1 MSRLL
6 KSAVMFILLVYGV
19 RLAHAQVRQHSDLP
33 QGISP
38 SWWQQVQHHIRQ
50 SEYHISKLHDG
61 RYTSPNR
68 AQNLR
73 FVYEPNGFC
82 ATRRDSLAHLWQARL
97 SFVSIS
103 KNGDVPTAQTANSF
117 MLTAEA
123 NTLVAESETVVIQY
137 CNDERGMRQD
147 FIVKHKP
154 NGKGNLRLW
163 LNAEMKGG
171 TVSTTAGRISFLTES
186 GVEAMRYSDLKVWD
200 ASQKRLK
207 ARFEKVGNQV
217 AIVVSDGGARYP
229 ITIDPLSTTPN
240 WTAESNQVNAYFGN
254 SVASAGDV
262 NGDGFSDVIVG
273 AYLFDN
279 GQTDEG
285 RVFVYHGSA
294 TGLSTTPSWTAE
306 SNQAGA
312 QFGNSVASAGDV
324 NGDGFSDVI
333 VGAPEFDSLEAN
345 EGRVFVYHGSATGLS
360 TSANWTAESNQAG
373 ARFGWSVSSAGDVNG
388 DGFSDV
394 IVGAHRFD
402 NTELDEGRVF
412 VYHGSASGLSTTPSW
427 TAESNQVGA
436 QFGNSVASA
445 GDVNGDGFSDVIVG
459 ARFFDN
465 GETDEGRAF
474 VYHGSA
480 TGLSTSAN
488 WTAESNQVGARFG
501 WSVSS
506 AGDVNGDGF
515 SDVIVGA
522 YGFSNGEDF
531 EGAAFVYHGSVTG
544 LSTSAN
550 WTVESNQGNARFGW
564 SVSWAGDVNGDGFS
578 DVIVG
583 APLFDSPEANEGR
596 VFVYHGSATGLSTT
610 PNWTAESNQAGA
622 QFGYSV
628 ASAGDVNGDGFS
640 DVIVGAWLFT
650 NGQTYEGRAFVYHGS
665 GTSFVTQTVNAS
677 GTYTFGTTGMSIA
690 FTGVSGTGTCKVV
703 RYDTPASNRA
713 FAGASPTFVSKYRFV
728 VESSGFSFT
737 NAELRINR
745 TQLPFLGGIANASTV
760 TVYRRP
766 TPGSGAHPTP
776 GSGRFVALP
785 SAFNSSFPDE
795 VRATT
800 TAFSEFLLG
809 SNDPDNPLPVE
820 LVWFRGEATPRG
832 VQLTWQTATERNN
845 AGFEVRRQTNSGEFA
860 TIASY
865 RFDRTLQGKGTT
877 SSPTT
882 YGFVDAAVEAG
893 KTYTYRLRS
902 VDYDG
907 TIHDYAQ
914 TVSVEV
920 REPVQARVYEYAL
933 EQNYPNPFNPTT
945 TIRYSLK
952 ELGKVSLRV
961 YDVMGREVKV
971 LVDGVQGAGEYSVV
985 MDATGLS
992 SGVYVYQLRVGG
1004 FVFTKKMML
1013 VR

>member
-33 QGISP
+33 QGVSA
-38 SWWQQVQHHIRQ
+38 SWWQQVQEHIRK
-50 SEYHISKLHDG
+50 SEYHISKRSDG

-240 WTAESNQVNAYFGN
+240 WTAESNQAFAWFGW
-254 SVASAGDV
+254 SAASAGDV

-273 AYLFDN
+273 ALLFDN
-279 GQTDEG
+279 GETDEG

-294 TGLSTTPSWTAE
+294 TGLSTTPNWTAE

-333 VGAPEFDSLEAN
+333 VGAPEFDSPEAN
-345 EGRVFVYHGSATGLS
+345 
-360 TSANWTAESNQAG
+360 
-373 ARFGWSVSSAGDVNG
+373 
-388 DGFSDV
+388 
-394 IVGAHRFD
+394 
-402 NTELDEGRVF
+402 
-412 VYHGSASGLSTTPSW
+412 
-427 TAESNQVGA
+427 
-436 QFGNSVASA
+436 
-445 GDVNGDGFSDVIVG
+445 
-459 ARFFDN
+459 
-465 GETDEGRAF
+465 EGRAF

-488 WTAESNQVGARFG
+488 WTAESNQVNAYFG
-501 WSVSS
+501 VSVAS

-522 YGFSNGEDF
+522 YGFSNGEAF
-531 EGAAFVYHGSVTG
+531 EGAAFVYHGSATG

-550 WTVESNQGNARFGW
+550 WTVESNQVGAQFGY

-583 APLFDSPEANEGR
+583 APLFDSP
-596 VFVYHGSATGLSTT
+596 
-610 PNWTAESNQAGA
+610 Q
-622 QFGYSV
+622 
-628 ASAGDVNGDGFS
+628 
-640 DVIVGAWLFT
+640 T
-650 NGQTYEGRAFVYHGS
+650 NEGRAFVYHGS

-902 VDYDG
+902 VDFDG
-907 TIHDYAQ
+907 TVHDYAQ

-933 EQNYPNPFNPTT
+933 AQNYPNPFNPVT
-945 TIRYSLK
+945 TIRYSVK

-961 YDVMGREVKV
+961 YDVMGREVMV
-971 LVDGVQGAGEYSVV
+971 LVDRVQGPGEYAVAVDGSK
-985 MDATGLS
+985 LS
-992 SGVYVYQLRVGG
+992 SGVYVYQLRAGG
-1004 FVFTKKMML
+1004 FVFTRKMML
-1013 VR
+1013 VK

>member
-240 WTAESNQVNAYFGN
+240 WTAESNQAFAWFGW
-254 SVASAGDV
+254 SAASAGDV

-273 AYLFDN
+273 ALLFDN
-279 GQTDEG
+279 GETDEG

-333 VGAPEFDSLEAN
+333 VGAPEFDSPEAN

-360 TSANWTAESNQAG
+360 TTPSWTAESNQAG

-402 NTELDEGRVF
+402 NPELDEGRVF
-412 VYHGSASGLSTTPSW
+412 VYHGSATGLSTTPSW
-427 TAESNQVGA
+427 TAESNQALA

-488 WTAESNQVGARFG
+488 WTAESNQASAQFGYSVSWAGDVNGDGFSDVIVGALGFSNGEANEGRVFVYHGSATGLSTSANWTAESNQASAQFGYSVSWAGDVNGDGFSDVIVGAPSFDSPEANEGRAFVYHGSATGLSTSANWTAESNQSFAYFG

-522 YGFSNGEDF
+522 RFFDNGETD
-531 EGAAFVYHGSVTG
+531 EG
-544 LSTSAN
+544 
-550 WTVESNQGNARFGW
+550 Q
-564 SVSWAGDVNGDGFS
+564 
-578 DVIVG
+578 
-583 APLFDSPEANEGR
+583 
-596 VFVYHGSATGLSTT
+596 
-610 PNWTAESNQAGA
+610 
-622 QFGYSV
+622 
-628 ASAGDVNGDGFS
+628 
-640 DVIVGAWLFT
+640 
-650 NGQTYEGRAFVYHGS
+650 AFVYHGS

>member
-1 MSRLL
+1 
-6 KSAVMFILLVYGV
+6 
-19 RLAHAQVRQHSDLP
+19 
-33 QGISP
+33 
-38 SWWQQVQHHIRQ
+38 
-50 SEYHISKLHDG
+50 
-61 RYTSPNR
+61 
-68 AQNLR
+68 
-73 FVYEPNGFC
+73 
-82 ATRRDSLAHLWQARL
+82 
-97 SFVSIS
+97 
-103 KNGDVPTAQTANSF
+103 
-117 MLTAEA
+117 
-123 NTLVAESETVVIQY
+123 
-137 CNDERGMRQD
+137 
-147 FIVKHKP
+147 
-154 NGKGNLRLW
+154 
-163 LNAEMKGG
+163 
-171 TVSTTAGRISFLTES
+171 
-186 GVEAMRYSDLKVWD
+186 
-200 ASQKRLK
+200 
-207 ARFEKVGNQV
+207 
-217 AIVVSDGGARYP
+217 
-229 ITIDPLSTTPN
+229 
-240 WTAESNQVNAYFGN
+240 
-254 SVASAGDV
+254 
-262 NGDGFSDVIVG
+262 
-273 AYLFDN
+273 
-279 GQTDEG
+279 
-285 RVFVYHGSA
+285 VFVYHGSA

-312 QFGNSVASAGDV
+312 QFGNSVSSAGDV

-333 VGAPEFDSLEAN
+333 VGAPGFSNGEAF
-345 EGRVFVYHGSATGLS
+345 EGRAFVYHGSATGLS
-360 TSANWTAESNQAG
+360 TTPSWTAESNQAG